1 MRCTWS
7 AALVVAASLL
17 ATGPVRAQQAAVAAT
32 GTVNALWVEREINFN
47 FSGFTSY
54 YSCDGLRAKL
64 EWLLG
69 ELGARPGFK
78 VRTRGCVRLSGPEV
92 FPGATIVATV
102 PLEATPELLAELAA
116 DAARRE
122 LAARAKG
129 GSAPVPEAAAQFP
142 ARVKRVEFSSARGNF
157 DGLQDGDCE
166 LMEQARRQLFP
177 QLGVRVV
184 EGQISCT
191 PKQLTLGAVRITVEV
206 LEPVPAS

>member
-1 MRCTWS
+1 V
-7 AALVVAASLL
+7 LVAAASFL
-17 ATGPVRAQQAAVAAT
+17 ATGEVRAQQPATAAAA
-32 GTVNALWVEREINFN
+32 GTVNAVWVEREVNFN

-69 ELGARPGFK
+69 ELGAQPGFK
-78 VRTRGCVRLSGPEV
+78 VRARGCVRVSGPEV
-92 FPGATIVATV
+92 FPGARIVATV

-116 DAARRE
+116 DASRRE

-129 GSAPVPEAAAQFP
+129 AAAAVPEATAQFP
-142 ARVKRVEFSSARGNF
+142 ARVKRIEFRSARGNF

-184 EGQISCT
+184 AGQISCT
-191 PKQLTLGAVRITVEV
+191 PNQLTLGAVRITVEV
-206 LEPVPAS
+206 LEPVPPT